1 MFRKGAESSYRLENL
16 HMLGILGIDV
26 SKATLACALLDRETE
41 QFRWQRQ
48 FDNSAAGVRALL
60 AKTPPEVPWVLE
72 PTGRYSLAVAKQA
85 QAAGRQVLLA
95 PTRKAKRY
103 LASIQDRAKTDRV
116 DAPGLAWFGATRPKT
131 QALAPYP
138 VSEEAVERLQQLLT
152 ARRGVVD
159 ALTSLRQRLAELPH
173 AAELLQGAVTALEA
187 QQVALEQ
194 AIATASQEL
203 AGEELRR
210 LQEVVGI
217 GVVTATAVVARM
229 TGRDFP
235 HADQFVAYVGYDIG
249 IVESGKRKGQRGL
262 TKQGDAELRR
272 LLYLCAQS
280 AVRSDKGPF
289 KAQYARELARGRKKT
304 AALCIIARK
313 LAKICWAIVARGAT
327 WDPKRVYAPADASPE
342 AGGRTQTVPSA
353 PGLGALKEGSLP
365 N

>member
-1 MFRKGAESSYRLENL
+1 
-16 HMLGILGIDV
+16 MLGILGIDV
-26 SKATLACALLDRETE
+26 SKASLACALLDRETE

-48 FDNSAAGVRALL
+48 FANSATGVHDLL
-60 AKTPPEVPWVLE
+60 VKTPPEVPWVLE
-72 PTGRYSLAVAKQA
+72 PTGRYSLTVAKQA

-131 QALAPYP
+131 QALTPYP
-138 VSEEAVERLQQLLT
+138 VNEEAVERLQQLLT
-152 ARRGVVD
+152 ARRGVVE

-173 AAELLQGAVTALEA
+173 AGDPLKAAVTALEA
-187 QQVALEQ
+187 QQAALEQ

-203 AGEELRR
+203 AGEDLRR
-210 LQEVVGI
+210 LREVVGI
-217 GVVTATAVVARM
+217 GAVTATAVVARM
-229 TGRDFP
+229 KGRKFP
-235 HADQFVAYVGYDIG
+235 RADQFVAYVGFDIG

-289 KAQYARELARGRKKT
+289 KAQYERELARGRKKT
-304 AALCIIARK
+304 EALCIIARK
-313 LAKICWAIVARGAT
+313 LAKVCWAIVERGAT
-327 WDPKRVYAPADASPE
+327 WDPERVYTPAPASPE
-342 AGGRTQTVPSA
+342 AGGRTQTVSSA
-353 PGLGALKEGSLP
+353 PGLGASKEEPRP